1 MNLEG
6 FLSFYYLDMEHMS
19 MYKNKQTRKKKQR
32 GPMDFYVIKFV
43 VEICYFTINYK
54 VISVVLNAS
63 Y

>member
-19 MYKNKQTRKKKQR
+19 MYKNKQTRKKNR

-43 VEICYFTINYK
+43 VEIYFYNK
-54 VISVVLNAS
+54 LQNDFSCFKC
-63 Y
+63 